1 MIELVHTIAPKE
13 PLDVLDV
20 CSFLTAT
27 YVGIW
32 DHQHNQYILLP
43 NEEELLYLHIVP
55 SCETYAELDQKV
67 FDEIE
72 EHILSVSDRSDY
84 SITLKA

>member
-1 MIELVHTIAPKE
+1 MIELVHTLAPKE
-13 PLDVLDV
+13 PLDVCEV

-43 NEEELLYLHIVP
+43 EEEGSLYLHTVP
-55 SCETYAELDQKV
+55 SCNTYAELDQKV

-84 SITLKA
+84 SITLEA

>member
-1 MIELVHTIAPKE
+1 MIELVHTLAPKE
-13 PLDVLDV
+13 PLDISEVS
-20 CSFLTAT
+20 SFRTAT

-43 NEEELLYLHIVP
+43 DEEESLFLHTVP

-84 SITLKA
+84 SITLEA